1 LKLVL
6 SILEIERG
14 GDQMDKLYKLL
25 IIQLNK
31 LAARSALS

>member
-1 LKLVL
+1 
-6 SILEIERG
+6 
-14 GDQMDKLYKLL
+14 MDKLYKLL